1 MKFRRPIIVV
11 GLLAAVLVSS
21 NYLDNSVFS
30 SGYTKNYPVVVC
42 PPTLPGLASQVSVS
56 GKKTKYRYVASKK
69 TTMSPTGFARLP
81 ITKDAILIDA
91 VGITPTIW
99 QSRSGSWAGGTLC
112 SGPIS
117 SQWFVGGAADITSK
131 GRLLIVNSGLSEA
144 IIDVEVWSESGAQA
158 VKVLTVPARTY
169 SVQGLDSLA
178 PGQQKLAI
186 HVSARSGRVNA
197 FVVDERGKGL
207 RGLGGDM
214 VNSVEDA
221 SKVQVIPA
229 IPNQKSRSNRSAKSE
244 YVLRVLAP
252 GQLAARISAEILSA
266 DGRFIPVG
274 LNEREIKNGIVTE
287 FRITPDLSASA
298 FALRITSDEPIVS
311 SVFSR
316 VVVSG
321 RSDFLWSTPAA
332 PLQEM
337 SIAVSGLTP
346 LFVFAGDS
354 IDVTIDTRLSNGK
367 HKIARVKATDI
378 ATWRVP
384 NSARVV
390 TIVRTSKNVTGG
402 ALVSSING
410 YGYIPLTPGSVLTKA
425 AIPLSNIRV
434 LNP

>member
-214 VNSVEDA
+214 VNSVEDV

-229 IPNQKSRSNRSAKSE
+229 IPNQKSRSSRSAKSE

-287 FRITPDLSASA
+287 FRITPELSASA